1 MILIYK
7 YFYTFSVYSYTYTF
21 ILFQHI
27 DNNCAL
33 CEKHSM
39 FFRTVQKLMKNQ
51 ETSQDALKITPTFYF
66 LSPKFRTIFVKS
78 EQNLETFS
86 EEHSQD
92 GSEKT

>member
-1 MILIYK
+1 MRE
-7 YFYTFSVYSYTYTF
+7 TQNV
-21 ILFQHI
+21 FQ
-27 DNNCAL
+27 NSAN
-33 CEKHSM
+33 
-39 FFRTVQKLMKNQ
+39 VMKNQ

-92 GSEKT
+92 GSEKM